1 MFLCLN
7 SFTFTETLK
16 WSYFCICSVKRLSVS
31 LDERLHTRLKMY
43 AVLSSVTMND
53 VVIEALNEY
62 LLKRSK
68 MDPKS
73 AES

>member
-1 MFLCLN
+1 MVTFMYN
-7 SFTFTETLK
+7 SKNINMVLL
-16 WSYFCICSVKRLSVS
+16 WIDSVKRLSVS
-31 LDERLHTRLKMY
+31 LEESLHTRLKMY
-43 AVLSSVTMND
+43 AVLSTVTMND

-62 LLKRSK
+62 LLKRGE

>member
-1 MFLCLN
+1 MVTFIYN
-7 SFTFTETLK
+7 SKNINMVLL
-16 WSYFCICSVKRLSVS
+16 WIGSVKRLSVS
-31 LDERLHTRLKMY
+31 LDEKLHTRLKMY
-43 AVLSSVTMND
+43 AVLSTVTMND

-62 LLKRSK
+62 LLKRSE